1 MSQRLPSWAVVPKH
15 KKTVVASSKG
25 WIVEDTGEILVRVRD
40 LDQKL
45 SELGIL
51 TDFIQE
57 PEIGEGSITD
67 LDVITLPTSPVFV
80 DGKVIPV
87 IKVEDTIVEVVK
99 EELIVDTALNSDP
112 VVITVDELPPEPAVV
127 VVEDK
132 VLEDE
137 DEVVAVVEKAPEA
150 VVVGD
155 IVVVAKKKAG
165 RPKKVKVEE

>member
-57 PEIGEGSITD
+57 PAIGEGSIND

-99 EELIVDTALNSDP
+99 EELIDDTPLNSDP
-112 VVITVDELPPEPAVV
+112 VVITVDELAPTEPALV

-132 VLEDE
+132 VLE